1 MHNQRANRKRKGRVM
16 IRIAS
21 TRISGH
27 KRVPYGL
34 TAIYGVGLSTA
45 KYLCQKLE
53 INPLWKIQD
62 LTVDQLTQLTEAIPN
77 LTGVAL
83 KRQKQRRKEELK
95 LLNCYRGL
103 RLAKGLP
110 VRGQKTKHNAKTARK
125 RLS

>member
-1 MHNQRANRKRKGRVM
+1 M